1 MLSLYL
7 YISMAFWTVVFLLVS
22 AVPAAA
28 CLLLPASQ
36 SRSVFRRLILWYGNV
51 IVRIAIWPWVRVIY
65 DSTARAD
72 EDDAGIY
79 VFNHRSASD
88 PFLIAMLGL
97 PMLQL
102 VNGWPM
108 RLFLFGFFARRCGYI
123 DTTKNSYE
131 ESRAK
136 IAAALAAQVPIASFP
151 EGTRSG
157 SRNLNQ
163 FRSGIFKIAMELN
176 APIHPC
182 CIIGNEHIPSRN
194 FRFRAGRIHVR
205 RMPAITATET
215 AAFGNAFLLK
225 QHVKTLMQA
234 EITKMEER

>member
-7 YISMAFWTVVFLLVS
+7 YISMTFWTVAFLLVS
-22 AVPAAA
+22 AVPAAV
-28 CLLLPASQ
+28 CLLLPAS
-36 SRSVFRRLILWYGNV
+36 RSKAAFRRLILWYGNV
-51 IVRIAIWPWVRVIY
+51 IVRIAVWPWVRVTY
-65 DSTARAD
+65 DSTARSD
-72 EDDAGIY
+72 EGDEGIY

-136 IAAALAAQVPIASFP
+136 IAAALAARAPIASFP

-176 APIHPC
+176 TPIHPC
-182 CIIGNEHIPSRN
+182 CIVGNEHIPDRH
-194 FRFRAGRIHVR
+194 FRFQAGRIRVR
-205 RMPAITATET
+205 RMPAITIAET

-234 EITKMEER
+234 EITKMEEP

>member
-1 MLSLYL
+1 MLSLFLYL
-7 YISMAFWTVVFLLVS
+7 SMAIWTAAYLLLAV
-22 AVPAAA
+22 VPAGIS
-28 CLLLPASQ
+28 LMLPEQ
-36 SRSVFRRLILWYGNV
+36 LSRTAFRHLILWYGNV
-51 IVRIAIWPWVRVIY
+51 IIRIAVWPCIRVTY
-65 DSTARAD
+65 DSTAPRG

-108 RLFLFGFFARRCGYI
+108 RLPLFGFFARRCGYI
-123 DTTKNSYE
+123 DTTRNSYE

-136 IAAALAAQVPIASFP
+136 IEAALSAQVPVASFP

-157 SRNLNQ
+157 HRDMNQ
-163 FRSGIFKIAMELN
+163 FRSGIFKIALELG
-176 APIHPC
+176 APLHPC
-182 CIIGNEHIPSRN
+182 CIIGNEHIPDRH
-194 FRFRAGRIHVR
+194 FRFRPGRIHIR
-205 RMPAITATET
+205 RLPVLTANET
-215 AAFGNAFLLK
+215 AAFSNAFLLK

-234 EITKMEER
+234 EISTLEET

>member
-7 YISMAFWTVVFLLVS
+7 YISMSFWTIVYLVVCAL
-22 AVPAAA
+22 PATV
-28 CLLLPASQ
+28 CLLLPVSK
-36 SRSVFRRLILWYGNV
+36 SRTAFRHLILWYGTL
-51 IVRIAIWPWVRVIY
+51 IVRIAVWPWIRVTY
-65 DSTARAD
+65 DSTAPSD
-72 EDDAGIY
+72 ESDEGIY

-88 PFLIAMLGL
+88 PFLIALLGL

-108 RLFLFGFFARRCGYI
+108 RLPLFGFFARRCGYI
-123 DTTKNSYE
+123 NTTKNNYE

-163 FRSGIFKIAMELN
+163 FRSGIFKIAMELR

-182 CIIGNEHIPSRN
+182 CIVGNEYIPDRR
-194 FRFRAGRIHVR
+194 FRFQTGRIRVR
-205 RMPAITATET
+205 RMPVITAEEA
-215 AAFGNAFLLK
+215 AAFDNAYLLK
-225 QHVKTLMQA
+225 QHVKTLIQA
-234 EITKMEER
+234 EITKLEEP